1 MLYIQNE
8 KIIKEIK
15 DPTTDEILRSVV
27 LEERYYISLFDS
39 KILRFKISRETARK
53 LTDKAIIKTSF

>member
-27 LEERYYISLFDS
+27 LEEICYISFFNS

-53 LTDKAIIKTSF
+53 LIGKGS